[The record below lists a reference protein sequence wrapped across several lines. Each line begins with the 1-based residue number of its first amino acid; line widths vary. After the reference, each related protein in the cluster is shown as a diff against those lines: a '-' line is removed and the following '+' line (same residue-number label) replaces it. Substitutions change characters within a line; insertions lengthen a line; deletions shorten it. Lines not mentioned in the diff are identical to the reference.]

1 MTHKPAFLVVATRSS
16 ARRLGARLS
25 THALTEVVSSVTEA
39 RALLR
44 THERWLG
51 WWVEGL
57 RDHDALLAL
66 WRSRAPGAPP
76 PPVLLIGDTRP
87 ELDAAALPH
96 RWLPKSAP
104 RAEERYFLGYCL
116 AYEVSGR
123 GLVAAAV
130 ENLGREH
137 ELTARQMELT
147 AISTLPQG
155 RDDILRGLGV
165 SPNTLKTR
173 VRQLLRV
180 LQHDT
185 LDSLGKTVLR
195 SALDLAPVPQT
206 PHGVP
211 LHVAR
216 PPLAGLLP
224 AQRLPREVVEEVPV
238 EPPVRKR
245 PVAPASPS
253 RALTWS

>member
-1 MTHKPAFLVVATRSS
+1 MTRKTAFLVVANRVR
-16 ARRLGARLS
+16 ARRLEARLAS
-25 THALTEVVSSVTEA
+25 HALTEVVSSLTEA
-39 RALLR
+39 RPLLR

-51 WWVEGL
+51 WWINGL
-57 RDHDALLAL
+57 RDPDALAAL
-66 WRSRAPGAPP
+66 WRARTPGCT
-76 PPVLLIGDTRP
+76 PPVLLISDARS
-87 ELDAAALPH
+87 ELEVATLPH

-116 AYEVSGR
+116 AYEVTGR
-123 GLVAAAV
+123 ELVAAAV

-137 ELTARQMELT
+137 ELTARQMELA

-155 RDDILRGLGV
+155 RDDILRRLGV

-173 VRQLLRV
+173 VRLLLRV

-195 SALDLAPVPQT
+195 SARDLAPAPSA

-211 LHVAR
+211 LHVLR
-216 PPLAGLLP
+216 PPQAGLLP
-224 AQRLPREVVEEVPV
+224 AERLLRELPPAVAE
-238 EPPVRKR
+238 EPPRKR
-245 PVAPASPS
+245 APIALACVPSP
-253 RALTWS
+253 

>member
-1 MTHKPAFLVVATRSS
+1 MTHKPAFLVVATRGN

-44 THERWLG
+44 THDRWLG

-57 RDHDALLAL
+57 AEHDTLVAL
-66 WRSRAPGAPP
+66 WRARSTGST
-76 PPVLLIGDTRP
+76 PPVLLMGDERP
-87 ELDAAALPH
+87 AVDTATFPH

-180 LQHDT
+180 LQHET

-195 SALDLAPVPQT
+195 SALDLAPAPQA

-216 PPLAGLLP
+216 PPVAGLLP
-224 AQRLPREVVEEVPV
+224 AERLVRERLDSVIPTE
-238 EPPVRKR
+238 PVRKR
-245 PVAPASPS
+245 VPIAPAYVPSP
-253 RALTWS
+253 

>member
-1 MTHKPAFLVVATRSS
+1 
-16 ARRLGARLS
+16 
-25 THALTEVVSSVTEA
+25 
-39 RALLR
+39 
-44 THERWLG
+44 
-51 WWVEGL
+51 
-57 RDHDALLAL
+57 
-66 WRSRAPGAPP
+66 
-76 PPVLLIGDTRP
+76 
-87 ELDAAALPH
+87 
-96 RWLPKSAP
+96 
-104 RAEERYFLGYCL
+104 
-116 AYEVSGR
+116 
-123 GLVAAAV
+123 
-130 ENLGREH
+130 EH

-238 EPPVRKR
+238 EKPVQKR

>member
-1 MTHKPAFLVVATRSS
+1 MTQTPTFLVVATRSS
-16 ARRLGARLS
+16 ARRLGDRLS
-25 THALTEVVSSVTEA
+25 SHAQTHLVCAGADA
-39 RALLR
+39 RTR
-44 THERWLG
+44 VRSTERWLG
-51 WWVEGL
+51 WWIEGPTQ
-57 RDHDALLAL
+57 HDELLSL
-66 WRSRAPGAPP
+66 WRARAQTST
-76 PPVLLIGDTRP
+76 PPVLLVGDERP
-87 ELDAAALPH
+87 ELDPVAFPH

-147 AISTLPQG
+147 AIATLPQG

-173 VRQLLRV
+173 VRQLLRA

-195 SALDLAPVPQT
+195 SALDLAPAPPIAHGSPQ
-206 PHGVP
+206 
-211 LHVAR
+211 HVLR
-216 PPLAGLLP
+216 PPLTGLLP
-224 AQRLPREVVEEVPV
+224 AERLPRDVRPQAAAGEPARQR
-238 EPPVRKR
+238 PPVTLTY
-245 PVAPASPS
+245 VAPP
-253 RALTWS
+253 

>member
-1 MTHKPAFLVVATRSS
+1 MSSERADPRTLQGASTRS
-16 ARRLGARLS
+16 LVLMLP
-25 THALTEVVSSVTEA
+25 ALQA
-39 RALLR
+39 RALL
-44 THERWLG
+44 
-51 WWVEGL
+51 EG
-57 RDHDALLAL
+57 RDYVSPDDLAAIAPHVFGHRL
-66 WRSRAPGAPP
+66 VVAPGAAN
-76 PPVLLIGDTRP
+76 VDSIL
-87 ELDAAALPH
+87 
-96 RWLPKSAP
+96 
-104 RAEERYFLGYCL
+104 
-116 AYEVSGR
+116 
-123 GLVAAAV
+123 
-130 ENLGREH
+130 
-137 ELTARQMELT
+137 
-147 AISTLPQG
+147 

-238 EPPVRKR
+238 APPVRKR